1 VTIRL
6 VGVFAHPD
14 DDVYSI
20 GGTLLLHA
28 GEVEPTLIFA
38 TSGGAGPI
46 SDAPG
51 VTRETLGTVREGE
64 QRACMDII
72 GYPRAR
78 VEWFRHP
85 DYYLPDVPSEQLR
98 REIAGVL
105 EEVRPHIVV
114 TFGPDGLTSHHD
126 HIYIGQLATQAFQAL
141 RRSSNDANVFQRL
154 YHIALARS
162 DVDRFYSVI
171 AEGGF
176 EYGEEGALFDITGV
190 PDDRIAVR
198 ADVRLVAERKREG
211 ILAHRTQL
219 IEWERIPEPLRG
231 IFLETECF
239 TQVYPPPEPGSVP
252 RADLLDDLELSF
264 RVAQTGRRASQ

>member
-1 VTIRL
+1 MTIRL

-20 GGTLLLHA
+20 GGSLLLHA

-51 VTRETLGTVREGE
+51 VTRETLASVREGE
-64 QRACMDII
+64 QHACMEIL
-72 GYPRAR
+72 GYPDAR
-78 VEWFRHP
+78 VEWLRHP
-85 DYYLPDVPSEQLR
+85 DYYLPEVPEETLSTQIGSVFE
-98 REIAGVL
+98 EIQ
-105 EEVRPHIVV
+105 PHVAI

-126 HIYIGQLATQAFQAL
+126 HIYVGRVATEVFHEL
-141 RRSSNDANVFQRL
+141 RTSSSDPNAFQRL

-162 DVDRFYSVI
+162 DVDRFYSVV
-171 AEGGF
+171 AEGGY
-176 EYGEEGALFDITGV
+176 EYGEEGTLFDITGV

-198 ADVRLVAERKREG
+198 ADVRSVADRTREG

-239 TQVYPPPEPGSVP
+239 VQAHPRRGPGSAP
-252 RADLLDDLELSF
+252 RTDLFDDLEVGSG
-264 RVAQTGRRASQ
+264 ATEPAGRASQ

>member
-1 VTIRL
+1 MSIRL

-20 GGTLLLHA
+20 GGSLLLHA

-51 VTRETLGTVREGE
+51 VTRETLATVREGE
-64 QRACMDII
+64 QRACMEVI
-72 GYPRAR
+72 GFPDAR

-85 DYYLPDVPSEQLR
+85 DYYLPDVPQETLAG
-98 REIAGVL
+98 EIRKVL
-105 EEVRPHIVV
+105 EEVQPHVVV

-126 HIYIGQLATQAFQAL
+126 HIYVGKVATEVFHDLRQSASDPAAFQL
-141 RRSSNDANVFQRL
+141 L

-162 DVDRFYSVI
+162 DVDHFYSVVQ
-171 AEGGF
+171 EGGF
-176 EYGEEGALFDITGV
+176 QYGEEGALFDITAV
-190 PDDRIAVR
+190 PDDHIAIK
-198 ADVRLVAERKREG
+198 ADIRSVADRKREG

-219 IEWERIPEPLRG
+219 IEWERIPGPLRG
-231 IFLETECF
+231 IYLENECF
-239 TQVYPPPEPGSVP
+239 AQAHPVREPGSSV
-252 RADLLDDLELSF
+252 RTDLFDDLEVGSGE
-264 RVAQTGRRASQ
+264 AETAGRAAR